1 MPSEGDFWVKTGAP
15 VGSEPAWNRCYW
27 WKGGYRIGQS
37 LPSLQ
42 WKWENEREREWISCI
57 PRELKRQTVWKS
69 ETLQYRQPVRVREA
83 SARPDTYT
91 DTHRFLVTCFLPL
104 SLTLTLFLSVS
115 CVPYLDNTKFM
126 QTCIL
131 QQFKN
136 AAFCSFSACISG
148 PATLKYAC
156 W

>member
-1 MPSEGDFWVKTGAP
+1 MPSEGDFWINTGVP
-15 VGSEPAWNRCYW
+15 VGSEPVWNRCYW
-27 WKGGYRIGQS
+27 WKRGYRIGQS

-42 WKWENEREREWISCI
+42 WKWENERERVNLVYPKRTEETDSLNEWDTSV
-57 PRELKRQTVWKS
+57 PTASKS
-69 ETLQYRQPVRVREA
+69 ERGICQT
-83 SARPDTYT
+83 SH
-91 DTHRFLVTCFLPL
+91 THTFLVTCFLPL

-115 CVPYLDNTKFM
+115 CVTYLDNTKCM

-136 AAFCSFSACISG
+136 AAFCSFIACISG